1 MLDIG
6 LIIAAAIGFA
16 LLIQNKKRL
25 GAIVT
30 VVLLL
35 SAGILTVQESL
46 NATPLIS
53 EGELETIQHLHNTE
67 ENAYVMSTTSLY
79 SPYVLGY
86 SERKTIAP
94 GLFAAN
100 KHEQP
105 EWETFWTT
113 KDIKEIKSFLDEYE
127 KPLYIFMGKQQP
139 DNLKQ
144 FDQCFTTY
152 YNQDNNKIYKYTC

>member
-16 LLIQNKKRL
+16 LLIQNKRKL
-25 GAIVT
+25 GTAIT
-30 VVLLL
+30 IVLLL
-35 SAGILTVQESL
+35 SAGILTTQEAL
-46 NATPLIS
+46 NAKPLIS
-53 EGELETIQHLHNTE
+53 EGEMEAIESLQTTE

-105 EWETFWTT
+105 EWETFWRT
-113 KDIKEIKSFLDEYE
+113 KEIEEIKGFLNEYE
-127 KPLYIFMGKQQP
+127 KPLYIFIGKQQP

-152 YNQDNNKIYKYTC
+152 YNQEENKVYKYVC